1 MSNKKKN
8 TGDNNDKKFVNFK
21 PKTINQNNYVRTILE
36 NDLTFCTG
44 PAGCGKTAVAV
55 GLACS
60 WLAEHKIHKI
70 IITRPIVETGRKGLG
85 FLPGSMQEKVHPYMI
100 PILDEMHKYFHPMD
114 IENMIHKE
122 IVEVAPLEYMRGR
135 NFHHCFMI
143 LDEAQNA
150 TYDQLKMFITRIG
163 QESKCVVNGDI
174 KQSDINYDDNDFQYV
189 IDKLSGV
196 DGIGIAK
203 LDKTDILR
211 SGIIAKILNI
221 LEN

>member
-1 MSNKKKN
+1 MSSKKKN
-8 TGDNNDKKFVNFK
+8 PDSDNKKYVNFK
-21 PKTINQNNYVRTILE
+21 PKTINQNTYVRTILE

-60 WLAEHKIHKI
+60 WLAENKIDRI

-100 PILDEMHKYFHPMD
+100 PILDEMYKYFHPMD
-114 IENMIHKE
+114 VENFIHKE

-135 NFHHCFMI
+135 NFHKCFMI

-163 QESKCVVNGDI
+163 QESKCVVNGDV
-174 KQSDINYDDNDFQYV
+174 KQSDLHYDDNDFQYV
-189 IDKLSGV
+189 IDKLSNV

-221 LEN
+221 LED